1 MATKIMLYGG
11 SGCSSGLAAE
21 EMVNLSLDFTVAGLS
36 ADKVQSKAAALRAG
50 SKVFALGLPAE
61 VDEAIKVFTVA
72 FNVISRE
79 DAALMRP
86 CSLRSSSLRLEY
98 AQTCKGTKDE

>member
-1 MATKIMLYGG
+1 MATKVMLYGG

-21 EMVNLSLDFTVAGLS
+21 EMVKLSLDFIVAGLS

-61 VDEAIKVFTVA
+61 VDEAIKGFTVV
-72 FNVISRE
+72 FNATSCE
-79 DAALMRP
+79 DAALMQL
-86 CSLRSSSLRLEY
+86 CSLRSSSLRLE
-98 AQTCKGTKDE
+98 